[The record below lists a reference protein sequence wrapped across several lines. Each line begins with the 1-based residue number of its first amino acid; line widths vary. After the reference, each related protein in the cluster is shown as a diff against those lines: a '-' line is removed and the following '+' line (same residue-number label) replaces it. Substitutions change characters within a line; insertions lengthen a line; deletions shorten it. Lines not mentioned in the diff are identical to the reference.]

1 MNDPRILLTVS
12 DDDEDCRFCV
22 GENTEISRVRIFRL
36 YRVIA
41 LLDPIVS
48 IISSRR
54 DPSVAVSSAAGK
66 VRSLA
71 RSAACWRRSWP
82 DGTMHGIGEWPGVS
96 ASCVIIRSFVWLPRI
111 DEQLMKFIEA
121 RINLLDL
128 FVTRKCAIFLLIG
141 FASTCRFFSVT
152 LSMNNCRHLLSYC
165 LSIQFLSVTYLF
177 KLRIF
182 FFTLTARNNARF
194 FLGDL

>member
-1 MNDPRILLTVS
+1 MNDLRILLTVS

-66 VRSLA
+66 VRSRFSLA
-71 RSAACWRRSWP
+71 RQRV
-82 DGTMHGIGEWPGVS
+82 GV
-96 ASCVIIRSFVWLPRI
+96 V
-111 DEQLMKFIEA
+111 
-121 RINLLDL
+121 LDL
-128 FVTRKCAIFLLIG
+128 TEQC
-141 FASTCRFFSVT
+141 TESV
-152 LSMNNCRHLLSYC
+152 NDPACPHL
-165 LSIQFLSVTYLF
+165 V
-177 KLRIF
+177 
-182 FFTLTARNNARF
+182 
-194 FLGDL
+194 